1 MNPRPHA
8 PKARALPSCA
18 TLRKLFSST
27 RCIIQDIRARV
38 NRFFAFF
45 CTFFVFSFSPSAS
58 FSAVIKVRSLFLFFF
73 DSFLTLPALSVILSY
88 RVKSMKNMIGG
99 IHLPSGKHVLG
110 MKKARHIFGTAKV
123 GERGQIVIPKD
134 ARELYGIHPGDT
146 LLILGDEENG
156 MIVTKPD
163 VLSSLAER
171 ILDQIGKEGAYP

>member
-1 MNPRPHA
+1 MYYTGHPRPCQ
-8 PKARALPSCA
+8 P
-18 TLRKLFSST
+18 
-27 RCIIQDIRARV
+27 
-38 NRFFAFF
+38 FF
-45 CTFFVFSFSPSAS
+45 CIFLHFFRFSFFSIRIFFCRYKGKFSFS
-58 FSAVIKVRSLFLFFF
+58 LFF
-73 DSFLTLPALSVILSY
+73 DSFLTLPALSAILSY
-88 RVKSMKNMIGG
+88 RVKSMKNVIGG

>member
-1 MNPRPHA
+1 
-8 PKARALPSCA
+8 
-18 TLRKLFSST
+18 
-27 RCIIQDIRARV
+27 
-38 NRFFAFF
+38 
-45 CTFFVFSFSPSAS
+45 
-58 FSAVIKVRSLFLFFF
+58 
-73 DSFLTLPALSVILSY
+73 
-88 RVKSMKNMIGG
+88 MKNVIGG

-163 VLSSLAER
+163 VLSNLAER